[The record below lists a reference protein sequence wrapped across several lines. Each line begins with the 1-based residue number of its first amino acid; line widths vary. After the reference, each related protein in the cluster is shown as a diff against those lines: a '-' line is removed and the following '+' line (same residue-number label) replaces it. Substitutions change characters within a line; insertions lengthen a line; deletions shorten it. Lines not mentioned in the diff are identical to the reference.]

1 MKLKPQKMVGTFS
14 LKEQRKQVKISCER
28 RKMLQEVED

>member
-14 LKEQRKQVKISCER
+14 LKEQRKQVKISCEIE
-28 RKMLQEVED
+28 KEDVAGS